1 MDLCLTMTNRT
12 QQIILWRQ
20 KRRRTERHKPRP
32 WRWLFQLSL
41 SGLAIFMLIF
51 GGGVLTA
58 TAAAAGIYVYFAQN
72 LPDATAIETEQQDFA
87 TVKIFD
93 RTGQYLLYE
102 SIDPR
107 PFRGDRTYLP
117 LNEMSPWL
125 IKATV
130 ALEDRSFYENPGVN
144 LRGLGRAFVSNLQ
157 GNTVQGASS
166 ITQQLVKNVLIPP
179 EERVQR
185 SYTRKIKEAIMAIEV
200 TRRYSKDQIL
210 EWYLNYN
217 FYGNAAIG
225 VEAAARIYF
234 DKSAS
239 EVTLAE
245 AAMLSALPQYPG
257 LNPIQAPE
265 DAYRRQRKVLDAM
278 AEAGYISQAEAD
290 AAKAYA
296 DTKPL
301 AVRQRANERFE
312 YLDAPHFALYVLDE
326 LRSKFNTAD
335 DPYFIW
341 RNGLQVYTTLDLG
354 LQKKAEQVARAQV
367 EKVREK
373 NNVHNA
379 SVVAVRPTTGEIMA
393 MVGSLDYN
401 NKDIDGEVN
410 VAISNRQPGSSFKLF
425 TYLTAL
431 QQGYT
436 PASMIVDVRTV
447 FPDAEAPY
455 VPENYD
461 RKYHGPQFLRD
472 ALARSYN
479 IPAVWMLSKV
489 GVKNVINTAHKMG
502 ISTLRDDYYGL
513 ALTLGGGEVKLLDM
527 VYAFSVLANN
537 GVMAG
542 QPVIEDRQTEGF
554 RTLDPVSILQ
564 VRDKNGLIIYEYKEP
579 KLAQVVSPQ
588 VAYVMSNILSDTAA
602 RWAAFGRPNDL
613 EIPDRTVAAKTGTTN
628 NWRDNWTV
636 GYTPQLAVGVWVGN
650 TDNEPMDKITGLTGA
665 APIWN
670 QVMKAGLGDEPN
682 VPFSEPSGIKKMTVC
697 YPSGLLPTSECGQK
711 RTEIFIEGT
720 EPKTYDTIWRSFDI
734 NRETGK
740 LATPYTPPELI
751 QRRVY
756 QILPPEAA
764 DWVAENGIAQPPKE
778 YDTAYGQG
786 PVNEEVAIVTP
797 GNYTYVKGLVPI
809 TGNARAGDF
818 RNYRVEFGEG
828 LNPGAWT
835 QIGPEHGDQ
844 KQNDILESWDTSAL
858 DGLYSVRL
866 SVTEG
871 SGNVRTAA
879 TQVTVDN
886 TAPHVEIEH
895 PFNGKLYVM
904 EDDEWISITANARD
918 NWSMDRVDF
927 YLDQQKIG
935 SSTVAPFNAKWT
947 IKMLNLKPVPGSAP
961 VMGTEVITNSD
972 GTVTTQEIV
981 VSQVSVDAQGRIIQR
996 FHSGMSAIVA
1006 GGKYT
1011 ETHQIYIEAF
1021 DSAGNSAKTDP
1032 ITVLVIHKE
1041 KKTTAA
1047 PLSWLAPVALTA
1059 AGPGLRPANSQPLA
1073 LTLPWP
1079 RPVDANLNLTDN
1091 KRPRGRM

>member
-1 MDLCLTMTNRT
+1 MTNRT

-20 KRRRTERHKPRP
+20 KRRRHDRQRPRP
-32 WRWLFQLSL
+32 WRWLFQFSL
-41 SGLAIFMLIF
+41 SGLAIFFLIF
-51 GGGVLTA
+51 GGGALTA
-58 TAAAAGIYVYFAQN
+58 TAAAAGVYVYFAQN
-72 LPDATAIETEQQDFA
+72 LPDAAAIETEQEDFA

-93 RTGQYLLYE
+93 RTGQHLLYE

-125 IKATV
+125 AKATI
-130 ALEDRSFYENPGVN
+130 ALEDRSFYENPGIN

-157 GNTVQGASS
+157 GNSVQGASS

-185 SYTRKIKEAIMAIEV
+185 SYTRKIKEAIMAVEV
-200 TRRYSKDQIL
+200 TRRYPKDQIL

-217 FYGNAAIG
+217 FYGNAAYG

-234 DKSAS
+234 DKSAAD
-239 EVTLAE
+239 VTLAE

-257 LNPIQAPE
+257 LNPIQSPE
-265 DAYRRQRKVLDAM
+265 DAYRRQRKVVDAL
-278 AEAGYISQAEAD
+278 AEAGYISAAEAEE
-290 AAKAYA
+290 AKAYA

-301 AVRQRANERFE
+301 AVRLRAAERFE
-312 YLDAPHFALYVLDE
+312 YLDAPHFSLYVLDE
-326 LRSKFNTAD
+326 LRRAYNTAD

-341 RNGLQVYTTLDLG
+341 RNGLQVYTTLDLD
-354 LQKKAEQVARAQV
+354 LQKKAEEVARAQV
-367 EKVREK
+367 AKVREK

-379 SVVAVRPTTGEIMA
+379 SVVALRPTTGEIVA

-401 NKDIDGEVN
+401 DEENDGEVN

-502 ISTLRDDYYGL
+502 ITTLRDDYYGL

-527 VYAFSVLANN
+527 VYAFSLLANG

-542 QPVIEDRQTEGF
+542 DAVPAERQVEGL

-613 EIPDRTVAAKTGTTN
+613 EIPGHTVAAKTGTTN
-628 NWRDNWTV
+628 NWHDNWTV

-650 TDNEPMDKITGLTGA
+650 TDNEPMDKISGLTGA

-670 QVMKAGLGDEPN
+670 QVMTYGLDNMPD
-682 VPFSEPSGIKKMTVC
+682 VPFAQPPGIRKMTVC
-697 YPSGLLPTSECGQK
+697 YPSGLLPTAECQQK
-711 RTEIFIEGT
+711 RTEIFIEGS
-720 EPKTYDTIWRSFDI
+720 EPKTYDTVWRAFEV

-740 LATPYTPPELI
+740 LSTPYTPPELI
-751 QRRVY
+751 ERRIY

-764 DWVAENGIAQPPKE
+764 DWVVESAIPQPPSE

-786 PVNEEVAIVTP
+786 PVNDEVAIISP
-797 GNYTYVKGLVPI
+797 GTYNYVKGLVPI

-844 KQNDILESWDTSAL
+844 KQNDTLEFWDTTTL
-858 DGLYSVRL
+858 DGLYTVRL

-871 SGNVRTAA
+871 SGNARTAA

-886 TAPHVEIEH
+886 TAPRVEIEH
-895 PFNGKLYVM
+895 PFTGKLYVM
-904 EDDEWISITANARD
+904 EDDEWVSITANARD
-918 NWSMDRVDF
+918 NWSMDRADF

-935 SSTVAPFNAKWT
+935 SSTVAPFNVKWT
-947 IKMLNLKPVPGSAP
+947 IKMLDLKPVPGSPP
-961 VMGTEVITNSD
+961 VMGTEVITNTD
-972 GTVTTQEIV
+972 GTTTTQEIV
-981 VSQVSVDAQGRIIQR
+981 VSEVVVDPQGRIIQR

-1006 GGKYT
+1006 AGKYT

-1021 DSAGNSAKTDP
+1021 DSAGNSTKTDP
-1032 ITVLVIHKE
+1032 ITILVTHKA
-1041 KKTTAA
+1041 KKKATAA
-1047 PLSWLAPVALTA
+1047 PLSWLLPVRLGAADEKPAPAELGVAA
-1059 AGPGLRPANSQPLA
+1059 LA
-1073 LTLPWP
+1073 WL
-1079 RPVDANLNLTDN
+1079 RPVDGAPNLADN
-1091 KRPRGRM
+1091 RPPRGTM

>member
-1 MDLCLTMTNRT
+1 MTNRT

-20 KRRRTERHKPRP
+20 KRRRHDRQRPHP
-32 WRWLFQLSL
+32 WRWLFQFSL
-41 SGLAIFMLIF
+41 SGLAIFFLIF
-51 GGGVLTA
+51 GGGALTA
-58 TAAAAGIYVYFAQN
+58 TAAAAGVYVYFAQN
-72 LPDATAIETEQQDFA
+72 LPDAAAIETEQEDFA

-93 RTGQYLLYE
+93 RTGQHLLYE

-125 IKATV
+125 AKATI
-130 ALEDRSFYENPGVN
+130 ALEDRSFYENPGIN

-157 GNTVQGASS
+157 GNSVQGASS

-185 SYTRKIKEAIMAIEV
+185 SYTRKIKEAIMAVEV
-200 TRRYSKDQIL
+200 TRRYPKDQIL

-217 FYGNAAIG
+217 FYGNAAYG

-234 DKSAS
+234 DKSAAD
-239 EVTLAE
+239 VTLAE

-257 LNPIQAPE
+257 LNPIQSPE
-265 DAYRRQRKVLDAM
+265 DAYRRQRKVVDAL
-278 AEAGYISQAEAD
+278 AEAGYISAAEAEE
-290 AAKAYA
+290 AKAYA

-301 AVRQRANERFE
+301 AVRLRAAERFE
-312 YLDAPHFALYVLDE
+312 YLDAPHFSLYVLDE
-326 LRSKFNTAD
+326 LRRAYNTAD

-341 RNGLQVYTTLDLG
+341 RNGLQVYTTLDLD
-354 LQKKAEQVARAQV
+354 LQKKAEEVARAQV
-367 EKVREK
+367 AKVREK

-379 SVVAVRPTTGEIMA
+379 SVVALRPTTGEIVA

-401 NKDIDGEVN
+401 DEENDGEVN

-502 ISTLRDDYYGL
+502 ITTLRDDYYGL

-527 VYAFSVLANN
+527 VYAFSLLANG

-542 QPVIEDRQTEGF
+542 DAVPAERQVEGL

-613 EIPDRTVAAKTGTTN
+613 EIPGHTVAAKTGTTN
-628 NWRDNWTV
+628 NWHDNWTV

-650 TDNEPMDKITGLTGA
+650 TDNEPMDKISGLTGA

-670 QVMKAGLGDEPN
+670 QVMTYGLDNMPD
-682 VPFSEPSGIKKMTVC
+682 VPFAQPPGIRKMTVC
-697 YPSGLLPTSECGQK
+697 YPSGLLPTAECQQK
-711 RTEIFIEGT
+711 RTEIFIEGS
-720 EPKTYDTIWRSFDI
+720 EPKTYDTVWRAFEV

-740 LATPYTPPELI
+740 LSTPYTPPELI
-751 QRRVY
+751 ERRIY

-764 DWVAENGIAQPPKE
+764 DWVVESAIPQPPSE

-786 PVNEEVAIVTP
+786 PVNDEVAIISP
-797 GNYTYVKGLVPI
+797 GTYNYVKGLVPI

-844 KQNDILESWDTSAL
+844 KQNDTLEFWDTSAL
-858 DGLYSVRL
+858 DGLYTVRL

-871 SGNVRTAA
+871 SGNARTAA

-886 TAPHVEIEH
+886 TAPRVEIEH
-895 PFNGKLYVM
+895 PFTGKLYVM
-904 EDDEWISITANARD
+904 EDDEWVSITANARD
-918 NWSMDRVDF
+918 NWSMDRADF

-935 SSTVAPFNAKWT
+935 SSTVAPFNIKWT
-947 IKMLNLKPVPGSAP
+947 IKMLDLKPVPGSPP
-961 VMGTEVITNSD
+961 VMGTEVITNTD
-972 GTVTTQEIV
+972 GTTTTQEIV
-981 VSQVSVDAQGRIIQR
+981 VSEVVVDPQGRIIQR

-1006 GGKYT
+1006 AGKYT

-1021 DSAGNSAKTDP
+1021 DSAGNSTKTDP
-1032 ITVLVIHKE
+1032 ITILVTHKE
-1041 KKTTAA
+1041 KKKATAA
-1047 PLSWLAPVALTA
+1047 PLSWLLPVRLGAADEKPAPAELGVAA
-1059 AGPGLRPANSQPLA
+1059 LA
-1073 LTLPWP
+1073 WL
-1079 RPVDANLNLTDN
+1079 RPVDGAPNLADN
-1091 KRPRGRM
+1091 RPPRGTM

>member
-1 MDLCLTMTNRT
+1 MTNRT

-20 KRRRTERHKPRP
+20 KRRRHDRQRPHP
-32 WRWLFQLSL
+32 WRWLFQFSL
-41 SGLAIFMLIF
+41 SGLAIFFLIF
-51 GGGVLTA
+51 GGGALTA
-58 TAAAAGIYVYFAQN
+58 TAAAAGVYVYFAQN
-72 LPDATAIETEQQDFA
+72 LPDAAAIETEQEDFA

-93 RTGQYLLYE
+93 RTGQHLLYE

-125 IKATV
+125 AKATI
-130 ALEDRSFYENPGVN
+130 ALEDRSFYENPGIN

-157 GNTVQGASS
+157 GNSVQGASS

-185 SYTRKIKEAIMAIEV
+185 SYTRKIKEAIMAVEV
-200 TRRYSKDQIL
+200 TRRYPKDQIL

-217 FYGNAAIG
+217 FYGNAAYG

-234 DKSAS
+234 DKSAAD
-239 EVTLAE
+239 VTLAE

-257 LNPIQAPE
+257 LNPIQSPE
-265 DAYRRQRKVLDAM
+265 DAYRRQRKVVDAL
-278 AEAGYISQAEAD
+278 AEAGYISAAEAEE
-290 AAKAYA
+290 AKAYA

-301 AVRQRANERFE
+301 AVRLRAAERFE
-312 YLDAPHFALYVLDE
+312 YLDAPHFSLYVLDE
-326 LRSKFNTAD
+326 LRRAYNTAD

-341 RNGLQVYTTLDLG
+341 RNGLQIYTTLDLD
-354 LQKKAEQVARAQV
+354 LQKKAEEVARAQV
-367 EKVREK
+367 AKVREK

-379 SVVAVRPTTGEIMA
+379 SVVALRPTTGEIVA

-401 NKDIDGEVN
+401 DEENDGEVN

-502 ISTLRDDYYGL
+502 ITTLRDDYYGL

-527 VYAFSVLANN
+527 VYAFSLLANG

-542 QPVIEDRQTEGF
+542 DAVPAERQAEGL

-613 EIPDRTVAAKTGTTN
+613 EIPGHTVAAKTGTTN
-628 NWRDNWTV
+628 NWHDNWTV

-650 TDNEPMDKITGLTGA
+650 TDNEPMDKISGLTGA

-670 QVMKAGLGDEPN
+670 QVMTYGLNNMPDA
-682 VPFSEPSGIKKMTVC
+682 PFVQPPGIRKMTVC
-697 YPSGLLPTSECGQK
+697 YPSGLLPTAECQQK
-711 RTEIFIEGT
+711 RTEIFIEGS
-720 EPKTYDTIWRSFDI
+720 EPKTYDTVWRAFEV

-740 LATPYTPPELI
+740 LSTPYTPPELI
-751 QRRVY
+751 ERRIY

-764 DWVAENGIAQPPKE
+764 DWVVESAIPQPPSE

-786 PVNEEVAIVTP
+786 PVNDEVAIISP
-797 GNYTYVKGLVPI
+797 GTYNYVKGLVPI

-844 KQNDILESWDTSAL
+844 KQNDTLEFWDTTTL
-858 DGLYSVRL
+858 DGLYTVRL

-871 SGNVRTAA
+871 SGNARTAA

-886 TAPHVEIEH
+886 TAPRVEIEH
-895 PFNGKLYVM
+895 PFTGKLYVM
-904 EDDEWISITANARD
+904 EDDEWVSITANARD
-918 NWSMDRVDF
+918 NWSMDRADF

-935 SSTVAPFNAKWT
+935 SSTVAPFNVKWT
-947 IKMLNLKPVPGSAP
+947 IKMLDLKPVPGSPP
-961 VMGTEVITNSD
+961 VMGTEVITNTD
-972 GTVTTQEIV
+972 GTTTTQEIV
-981 VSQVSVDAQGRIIQR
+981 VSEVVVDPQGRIIQR

-1006 GGKYT
+1006 AGKYT

-1021 DSAGNSAKTDP
+1021 DSAGNSTKTDP
-1032 ITVLVIHKE
+1032 ITILVTHKA
-1041 KKTTAA
+1041 KKKATAA
-1047 PLSWLAPVALTA
+1047 PLSWLLPVRLGAADEKPAPAELGVAA
-1059 AGPGLRPANSQPLA
+1059 LA
-1073 LTLPWP
+1073 WL
-1079 RPVDANLNLTDN
+1079 RPVDGAPNLADN
-1091 KRPRGRM
+1091 RPPRGTM

>member
-1 MDLCLTMTNRT
+1 MTNRT

-20 KRRRTERHKPRP
+20 KRRRHDRQRPHP
-32 WRWLFQLSL
+32 WRWLFQFSL
-41 SGLAIFMLIF
+41 SGLAIFFLIF
-51 GGGVLTA
+51 GGGALTA
-58 TAAAAGIYVYFAQN
+58 TAAAAGVYVYFAQN
-72 LPDATAIETEQQDFA
+72 LPDAAAIETEQEDFA

-93 RTGQYLLYE
+93 RTGQHLLYE

-125 IKATV
+125 AKATI
-130 ALEDRSFYENPGVN
+130 ALEDRSFYENPGIN

-157 GNTVQGASS
+157 GNSVQGASS

-185 SYTRKIKEAIMAIEV
+185 SYTRKIKEAIMAVEV
-200 TRRYSKDQIL
+200 TRRYPKDQIL

-217 FYGNAAIG
+217 FYGNAAYG

-234 DKSAS
+234 DKSAAD
-239 EVTLAE
+239 VTLAE

-257 LNPIQAPE
+257 LNPIQSPE
-265 DAYRRQRKVLDAM
+265 DAYRRQRKVVDAL
-278 AEAGYISQAEAD
+278 AEAGYISAAEAEE
-290 AAKAYA
+290 AKAYA

-301 AVRQRANERFE
+301 AVRLRAAERFE
-312 YLDAPHFALYVLDE
+312 YLDAPHFSLYVLDE
-326 LRSKFNTAD
+326 LRRAYNTAD

-341 RNGLQVYTTLDLG
+341 RNGLQVYTTLDLD
-354 LQKKAEQVARAQV
+354 LQKKAEEVARAQV
-367 EKVREK
+367 AKVREK

-379 SVVAVRPTTGEIMA
+379 SVVALRPTTGEIVA

-401 NKDIDGEVN
+401 DEENDGEVN

-502 ISTLRDDYYGL
+502 ITTLRDDYYGL

-527 VYAFSVLANN
+527 VYAFSLLANG

-542 QPVIEDRQTEGF
+542 DAVPAERQAEGL

-613 EIPDRTVAAKTGTTN
+613 EIPGHTVAAKTGTTN
-628 NWRDNWTV
+628 NWHDNWTV

-650 TDNEPMDKITGLTGA
+650 TDNEPMDKISGLTGA

-670 QVMKAGLGDEPN
+670 QVMTYGLNNMPDA
-682 VPFSEPSGIKKMTVC
+682 PFVQPPGIRKMTVC
-697 YPSGLLPTSECGQK
+697 YPSGLLPTAECQQK
-711 RTEIFIEGT
+711 RTEIFIEGS
-720 EPKTYDTIWRSFDI
+720 EPKTYDTVWRAFEV

-740 LATPYTPPELI
+740 LSTPYTPPELI
-751 QRRVY
+751 ERRIY

-764 DWVAENGIAQPPKE
+764 DWVVESAIPQPPSE

-786 PVNEEVAIVTP
+786 PVNDEVAIISP
-797 GNYTYVKGLVPI
+797 GTYNYVKGLVPI

-844 KQNDILESWDTSAL
+844 KQNDTLEFWDTSAL
-858 DGLYSVRL
+858 DGLYTVRL

-871 SGNVRTAA
+871 SGNARTAA

-886 TAPHVEIEH
+886 TAPRVEIEH
-895 PFNGKLYVM
+895 PFTGKLYVM
-904 EDDEWISITANARD
+904 EDDEWVSITANAHD
-918 NWSMDRVDF
+918 NWSMDRADF

-935 SSTVAPFNAKWT
+935 SSTVAPFNVKWT
-947 IKMLNLKPVPGSAP
+947 IKMLDLKPVPGSPP
-961 VMGTEVITNSD
+961 VMGTEVITNTD
-972 GTVTTQEIV
+972 GTTTTQEIV
-981 VSQVSVDAQGRIIQR
+981 VSEVVVDPQGRIIQR

-1006 GGKYT
+1006 AGKYT

-1021 DSAGNSAKTDP
+1021 DSAGNSTKTDP
-1032 ITVLVIHKE
+1032 ITILVTHKA
-1041 KKTTAA
+1041 KKKATAA
-1047 PLSWLAPVALTA
+1047 PLSWLLPVRLGAADEKPAPAELGVAA
-1059 AGPGLRPANSQPLA
+1059 LA
-1073 LTLPWP
+1073 WL
-1079 RPVDANLNLTDN
+1079 RPVDGAPNLADN
-1091 KRPRGRM
+1091 RRPRGTM

>member
-1 MDLCLTMTNRT
+1 MTNRT

-20 KRRRTERHKPRP
+20 KRRRHDRQRPRP
-32 WRWLFQLSL
+32 WRWLFQFSL
-41 SGLAIFMLIF
+41 SGLAIFFLIF
-51 GGGVLTA
+51 GGGALTA
-58 TAAAAGIYVYFAQN
+58 TAAAAGVYVYFAQN
-72 LPDATAIETEQQDFA
+72 LPDAAAIETEQEDFA

-93 RTGQYLLYE
+93 RTGQHLLYE

-125 IKATV
+125 AKATI
-130 ALEDRSFYENPGVN
+130 ALEDRSFYENPGIN

-157 GNTVQGASS
+157 GNSVQGASS

-185 SYTRKIKEAIMAIEV
+185 SYTRKIKEAIMAVEV
-200 TRRYSKDQIL
+200 TRRYPKDQIL

-217 FYGNAAIG
+217 FYGNAAYG

-234 DKSAS
+234 DKSAAD
-239 EVTLAE
+239 VTLAE

-257 LNPIQAPE
+257 LNPIQSPE
-265 DAYRRQRKVLDAM
+265 DAYRRQRKVVDAL
-278 AEAGYISQAEAD
+278 AEAGYISAAEAEE
-290 AAKAYA
+290 AKAYA

-301 AVRQRANERFE
+301 AVRLRAAERFE
-312 YLDAPHFALYVLDE
+312 YLDAPHFSLYVLDE
-326 LRSKFNTAD
+326 LRRAYNTAD

-341 RNGLQVYTTLDLG
+341 RNGLQVYTTLDLD
-354 LQKKAEQVARAQV
+354 LQKKAEEVARAQV
-367 EKVREK
+367 AKVREK

-379 SVVAVRPTTGEIMA
+379 SVVALRPTTGEIVA

-401 NKDIDGEVN
+401 DEENDGEVN

-502 ISTLRDDYYGL
+502 ITTLRDDYYGL

-527 VYAFSVLANN
+527 VYAFSLLANG

-542 QPVIEDRQTEGF
+542 DAVPAERQAEGL

-613 EIPDRTVAAKTGTTN
+613 EIPGHTVAAKTGTTN
-628 NWRDNWTV
+628 NWHDNWTV

-650 TDNEPMDKITGLTGA
+650 TDNEPMDKISGLTGA

-670 QVMKAGLGDEPN
+670 QVMTYGLDNMPD
-682 VPFSEPSGIKKMTVC
+682 VPFAQPPGIRKMTVC
-697 YPSGLLPTSECGQK
+697 YPSGLLPTAECQQK
-711 RTEIFIEGT
+711 RTEIFIEGS
-720 EPKTYDTIWRSFDI
+720 EPKTYDTVWRAFEV

-740 LATPYTPPELI
+740 LSTPYTPPELI
-751 QRRVY
+751 ERRIY

-764 DWVAENGIAQPPKE
+764 DWVVESAIPQPPSE

-786 PVNEEVAIVTP
+786 PVNDEVAIISP
-797 GNYTYVKGLVPI
+797 GTYNYVKGLVPI

-844 KQNDILESWDTSAL
+844 KQNDTLEFWDTSAL
-858 DGLYSVRL
+858 DGLYTVRL

-871 SGNVRTAA
+871 SGNARTAA

-886 TAPHVEIEH
+886 TAPRVEIEH
-895 PFNGKLYVM
+895 PFTGKLYVM
-904 EDDEWISITANARD
+904 EDDEWVSITANAHD
-918 NWSMDRVDF
+918 NWSMDRADF

-935 SSTVAPFNAKWT
+935 SSTVAPFNVKWT
-947 IKMLNLKPVPGSAP
+947 IKMLDLKPVPGSPP
-961 VMGTEVITNSD
+961 VMGTEVITNTD
-972 GTVTTQEIV
+972 GTTTTQEIV
-981 VSQVSVDAQGRIIQR
+981 VSEVVVDPQGRIIQR

-1006 GGKYT
+1006 AGKYT

-1021 DSAGNSAKTDP
+1021 DSAGNSTKTDP
-1032 ITVLVIHKE
+1032 ITILVTHKA
-1041 KKTTAA
+1041 KKKATAA
-1047 PLSWLAPVALTA
+1047 PLSWLLPVRLGAADEKPAPAELGVAA
-1059 AGPGLRPANSQPLA
+1059 LA
-1073 LTLPWP
+1073 WL
-1079 RPVDANLNLTDN
+1079 RPVDGAPNLADN
-1091 KRPRGRM
+1091 RRPRGTM

>member
-1 MDLCLTMTNRT
+1 MTNRT

-20 KRRRTERHKPRP
+20 KRRRHDRQRPRP
-32 WRWLFQLSL
+32 WRWLFQFSL
-41 SGLAIFMLIF
+41 SGLAIFFLIF
-51 GGGVLTA
+51 GGGALTA
-58 TAAAAGIYVYFAQN
+58 TAAAAGVYVYFAQN
-72 LPDATAIETEQQDFA
+72 LPDAAAIETEQEDFA

-93 RTGQYLLYE
+93 RTGQHLLYE

-125 IKATV
+125 AKATI
-130 ALEDRSFYENPGVN
+130 ALEDRSFYENPGIN

-157 GNTVQGASS
+157 GNSVQGASS

-185 SYTRKIKEAIMAIEV
+185 SYTRKIKEAIMAVEV
-200 TRRYSKDQIL
+200 TRRYPKDQIL

-217 FYGNAAIG
+217 FYGNAAYG

-234 DKSAS
+234 DKSAAD
-239 EVTLAE
+239 VTLAE

-257 LNPIQAPE
+257 LNPIQSPE
-265 DAYRRQRKVLDAM
+265 DAYRRQRKVVDAL
-278 AEAGYISQAEAD
+278 AEAGYISAAEAEE
-290 AAKAYA
+290 AKAYA

-301 AVRQRANERFE
+301 AVRLRAAERFE
-312 YLDAPHFALYVLDE
+312 YLDAPHFSLYVLDE
-326 LRSKFNTAD
+326 LRRAYNTAD

-341 RNGLQVYTTLDLG
+341 RNGLQVSTTLDLD
-354 LQKKAEQVARAQV
+354 LQKKAEEVARAQV
-367 EKVREK
+367 AKVREK

-379 SVVAVRPTTGEIMA
+379 SVVALRPTTGEIVA

-401 NKDIDGEVN
+401 DEENDGEVN

-502 ISTLRDDYYGL
+502 ITTLRDDYYGL

-527 VYAFSVLANN
+527 VYAFSLLANG

-542 QPVIEDRQTEGF
+542 DAVPAERQAEGL

-613 EIPDRTVAAKTGTTN
+613 EIPGHTVAAKTGTTN
-628 NWRDNWTV
+628 NWHDNWTV

-650 TDNEPMDKITGLTGA
+650 TDNEPMDKISGLTGA

-670 QVMKAGLGDEPN
+670 QVMTYGLDNMPD
-682 VPFSEPSGIKKMTVC
+682 VPFAQPPGIRKMTVC
-697 YPSGLLPTSECGQK
+697 YPSGLLPTAECQQK
-711 RTEIFIEGT
+711 RTEIFIEGS
-720 EPKTYDTIWRSFDI
+720 EPKTYDTVWRAFEV

-740 LATPYTPPELI
+740 LSTPYTPPELI
-751 QRRVY
+751 ERRIY

-764 DWVAENGIAQPPKE
+764 DWVVESAIPQPPSE

-786 PVNEEVAIVTP
+786 PVNDEVAIISP
-797 GNYTYVKGLVPI
+797 GTYNYVKGLVPI

-844 KQNDILESWDTSAL
+844 KQNDTLEFWDTTTL
-858 DGLYSVRL
+858 DGLYTVRL

-871 SGNVRTAA
+871 SGNARTAA

-886 TAPHVEIEH
+886 TAPRVEIEH
-895 PFNGKLYVM
+895 PFTGKLYVM
-904 EDDEWISITANARD
+904 EDDEWVSITANAHD
-918 NWSMDRVDF
+918 NWSMDRADF

-935 SSTVAPFNAKWT
+935 SSTVAPFNVKWT
-947 IKMLNLKPVPGSAP
+947 IKMLDLKPVPGSPP
-961 VMGTEVITNSD
+961 VMGTEVITNTD
-972 GTVTTQEIV
+972 GTTTTQEIV
-981 VSQVSVDAQGRIIQR
+981 VSEVVVDPQGRIIQR

-1006 GGKYT
+1006 AGKYT

-1021 DSAGNSAKTDP
+1021 DSAGNSTKTDP
-1032 ITVLVIHKE
+1032 ITILVTHKA
-1041 KKTTAA
+1041 KKKATAA
-1047 PLSWLAPVALTA
+1047 PLSWLLPVRLGAADEKPAPAELGVAA
-1059 AGPGLRPANSQPLA
+1059 LA
-1073 LTLPWP
+1073 WL
-1079 RPVDANLNLTDN
+1079 RPVDGAPNLADN
-1091 KRPRGRM
+1091 RRPRGTM

>member
-1 MDLCLTMTNRT
+1 MTNRT

-20 KRRRTERHKPRP
+20 KRRRHDRQRPRP
-32 WRWLFQLSL
+32 WRWLFQFSL
-41 SGLAIFMLIF
+41 SGLAIFFLIF
-51 GGGVLTA
+51 GGGALTA
-58 TAAAAGIYVYFAQN
+58 TAAAAGVYVYFAQN
-72 LPDATAIETEQQDFA
+72 LPDAAAIETEQEDFA

-93 RTGQYLLYE
+93 RTGQHLLYE

-125 IKATV
+125 AKATI
-130 ALEDRSFYENPGVN
+130 ALEDRSFYENPGIN

-157 GNTVQGASS
+157 GNSVQGASS

-185 SYTRKIKEAIMAIEV
+185 SYTRKIKEAIMAVEV
-200 TRRYSKDQIL
+200 TRRYPKDQIL

-217 FYGNAAIG
+217 FYGNAAYG

-234 DKSAS
+234 DKSAAD
-239 EVTLAE
+239 VTLAE

-257 LNPIQAPE
+257 LNPIQSPE
-265 DAYRRQRKVLDAM
+265 DAYRRQRKVVDAL
-278 AEAGYISQAEAD
+278 AEAGYISAAEAEE
-290 AAKAYA
+290 AKAYA

-301 AVRQRANERFE
+301 AVRLRAAERFE
-312 YLDAPHFALYVLDE
+312 YLDAPHFSLYVLDE
-326 LRSKFNTAD
+326 LRRAYNTAD

-341 RNGLQVYTTLDLG
+341 RNGLQVYTTLDLD
-354 LQKKAEQVARAQV
+354 LQKKAEEVARAQV
-367 EKVREK
+367 AKVREK

-379 SVVAVRPTTGEIMA
+379 SVVALRPTTGEIVA

-401 NKDIDGEVN
+401 DEENDGEVN

-502 ISTLRDDYYGL
+502 ITTLRDDYYGL

-527 VYAFSVLANN
+527 VYAFSLLANG

-542 QPVIEDRQTEGF
+542 DAVPAERQAEGL

-613 EIPDRTVAAKTGTTN
+613 EIPGHTVAAKTGTTN
-628 NWRDNWTV
+628 NWHDNWTV

-650 TDNEPMDKITGLTGA
+650 TDNEPMDKISGLTGA

-670 QVMKAGLGDEPN
+670 QVMTYGLDNMPD
-682 VPFSEPSGIKKMTVC
+682 VPFAQPPGIRKMTVC
-697 YPSGLLPTSECGQK
+697 YPSGLLPTAECQQK
-711 RTEIFIEGT
+711 RTEIFIEGS
-720 EPKTYDTIWRSFDI
+720 EPKTYDTVWRAFEV

-740 LATPYTPPELI
+740 LSTPYTPPELI
-751 QRRVY
+751 ERRIY

-764 DWVAENGIAQPPKE
+764 DWVVESTIPQPPSE

-786 PVNEEVAIVTP
+786 PVNDEVAIISP
-797 GNYTYVKGLVPI
+797 GTYNYVKGLVPI

-844 KQNDILESWDTSAL
+844 KQNDTLEFWDTTTL
-858 DGLYSVRL
+858 DGLYTVRL

-871 SGNVRTAA
+871 SGNARTAA

-886 TAPHVEIEH
+886 TAPRVEIEH
-895 PFNGKLYVM
+895 PFTGKLYVM
-904 EDDEWISITANARD
+904 EDDEWVSITANAHD
-918 NWSMDRVDF
+918 NWSMDRADF

-935 SSTVAPFNAKWT
+935 SSTVAPFNVKWT
-947 IKMLNLKPVPGSAP
+947 IKMLDLKPVPGSPP
-961 VMGTEVITNSD
+961 VMGTEVITNTD
-972 GTVTTQEIV
+972 GTTTTQEIV
-981 VSQVSVDAQGRIIQR
+981 VSEVVVDPQGRIIQR

-1006 GGKYT
+1006 AGKYT

-1021 DSAGNSAKTDP
+1021 DSAGNSTKTDP
-1032 ITVLVIHKE
+1032 ITILVTHKA
-1041 KKTTAA
+1041 KKKATAA
-1047 PLSWLAPVALTA
+1047 PLSWLLPVRLGAADEKPAPAELGVAA
-1059 AGPGLRPANSQPLA
+1059 LA
-1073 LTLPWP
+1073 WL
-1079 RPVDANLNLTDN
+1079 RPVDGAPNLADN
-1091 KRPRGRM
+1091 RPPRGTM

>member
-1 MDLCLTMTNRT
+1 MTNRT

-20 KRRRTERHKPRP
+20 KRRRHDRQRPRP
-32 WRWLFQLSL
+32 WRWLFQFSL
-41 SGLAIFMLIF
+41 SGLAIFFLIF
-51 GGGVLTA
+51 GGGALTA
-58 TAAAAGIYVYFAQN
+58 TAAAAGVYVYFAQN
-72 LPDATAIETEQQDFA
+72 LPDAAAIETEQEDFA

-93 RTGQYLLYE
+93 RTGQHLLYE

-125 IKATV
+125 AKATI
-130 ALEDRSFYENPGVN
+130 ALEDRSFYENPGIN

-157 GNTVQGASS
+157 GNSVQGASS

-185 SYTRKIKEAIMAIEV
+185 SYTRKIKEAIMAVEV
-200 TRRYSKDQIL
+200 TRRYPKDQIL

-217 FYGNAAIG
+217 FYGNAAYG

-234 DKSAS
+234 DKSAAD
-239 EVTLAE
+239 VTLAE

-257 LNPIQAPE
+257 LNPIQSPE
-265 DAYRRQRKVLDAM
+265 DAYRRQRKVVDAL
-278 AEAGYISQAEAD
+278 AEAGYISAAEAEE
-290 AAKAYA
+290 AKAYA

-301 AVRQRANERFE
+301 AVRLRAAERFE
-312 YLDAPHFALYVLDE
+312 YLDAPHFSLYVLDE
-326 LRSKFNTAD
+326 LRRAYNTAD

-341 RNGLQVYTTLDLG
+341 RNGLQVYTTLDLD
-354 LQKKAEQVARAQV
+354 LQKKAEEVARAQV
-367 EKVREK
+367 AKVREK

-379 SVVAVRPTTGEIMA
+379 SVVALRPTTGEIVA

-401 NKDIDGEVN
+401 DEENDGEVN

-502 ISTLRDDYYGL
+502 ITTLRDDYYGL

-527 VYAFSVLANN
+527 VYAFSLLANG

-542 QPVIEDRQTEGF
+542 DAVPAERQVEGL

-613 EIPDRTVAAKTGTTN
+613 EIPGHTVAAKTGTTN
-628 NWRDNWTV
+628 NWHDNWTV

-650 TDNEPMDKITGLTGA
+650 TDNEPMDKISGLTGA

-670 QVMKAGLGDEPN
+670 QVMTYGLDNMPD
-682 VPFSEPSGIKKMTVC
+682 VPFAQPPGIRKMTVC
-697 YPSGLLPTSECGQK
+697 YPSGLLPTAECQQK
-711 RTEIFIEGT
+711 RTEIFIEGS
-720 EPKTYDTIWRSFDI
+720 EPKTYDTVWRAFEV

-740 LATPYTPPELI
+740 LSTPYTPPELI
-751 QRRVY
+751 ERRIY

-764 DWVAENGIAQPPKE
+764 DWVVESAIPQPPSE

-786 PVNEEVAIVTP
+786 PVNDEVAIISP
-797 GNYTYVKGLVPI
+797 GTYNYVKGLVPI

-844 KQNDILESWDTSAL
+844 KQNDTLEFWDTTTL
-858 DGLYSVRL
+858 DGLYTVRL

-871 SGNVRTAA
+871 SGNARTAA

-886 TAPHVEIEH
+886 TAPRVEIEH
-895 PFNGKLYVM
+895 PFTGKLYVM
-904 EDDEWISITANARD
+904 EDDEWVSITANAHD
-918 NWSMDRVDF
+918 NWSMDRADF

-935 SSTVAPFNAKWT
+935 SSTVAPFNVKWT
-947 IKMLNLKPVPGSAP
+947 IKMLDLKPVPGSPP
-961 VMGTEVITNSD
+961 VMGTEVITNTD
-972 GTVTTQEIV
+972 GTTTTQEIV
-981 VSQVSVDAQGRIIQR
+981 VSEVVVDPQGRIIQR

-1006 GGKYT
+1006 AGKYT

-1021 DSAGNSAKTDP
+1021 DSAGNSTKTDP
-1032 ITVLVIHKE
+1032 ITILVTHKA
-1041 KKTTAA
+1041 KKKATAA
-1047 PLSWLAPVALTA
+1047 PLSWLLPVRLGAADEKPAPAELGVAA
-1059 AGPGLRPANSQPLA
+1059 LA
-1073 LTLPWP
+1073 WL
-1079 RPVDANLNLTDN
+1079 RPVDGAPNLADN
-1091 KRPRGRM
+1091 RRPRGTM

>member
-58 TAAAAGIYVYFAQN
+58 AAAAAGVYVYFAQN
-72 LPDATAIETEQQDFA
+72 LPDAAAIETEQEDFA

-93 RTGQYLLYE
+93 RTGQHLLYE

-117 LNEMSPWL
+117 LSEISPWL
-125 IKATV
+125 AKATV
-130 ALEDRSFYENPGVN
+130 ALEDRSFYENPGIN

-157 GNTVQGASS
+157 GNLVQGASS

-185 SYTRKIKEAIMAIEV
+185 SYTRKIKEAIMAVEV

-217 FYGNAAIG
+217 FYGNAAYG

-234 DKSAS
+234 DKSAAD
-239 EVTLAE
+239 VTLAE

-278 AEAGYISQAEAD
+278 AEAGYISQAQAED
-290 AAKAYA
+290 AKAYA

-670 QVMKAGLGDEPN
+670 QVMKAGLGNEPN

-764 DWVAENGIAQPPKE
+764 DWVAENGIPQPPKE

-786 PVNEEVAIVTP
+786 PVNDEVAIVTP

-835 QIGPEHGDQ
+835 QIGAEHGDQ

-886 TAPHVEIEH
+886 TAPSVEIEH

-981 VSQVSVDAQGRIIQR
+981 VSQVTVDGQGRIIQR
-996 FHSGMSAIVA
+996 FHNGMSAIVA

-1021 DSAGNSAKTDP
+1021 DSAGNSTKTDS

-1059 AGPGLRPANSQPLA
+1059 AGPGLRPADFQPLA